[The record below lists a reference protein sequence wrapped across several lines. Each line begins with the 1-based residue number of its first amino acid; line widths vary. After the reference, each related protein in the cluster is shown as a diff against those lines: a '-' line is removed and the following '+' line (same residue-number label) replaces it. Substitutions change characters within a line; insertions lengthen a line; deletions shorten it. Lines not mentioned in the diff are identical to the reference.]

1 MRRIK
6 FLFAFCCA
14 FAVYAA
20 GAVEITGVIPVNV
33 TADTAAAAKARA
45 FNSAQRDVIATELR
59 PYANV
64 EQLNAAI
71 KRSSDDELSDIIS
84 SSAVTGERVSDTTYT
99 ANISFV
105 IDGDAAKSWME
116 KYSVENSLPSSNAA
130 AVVAPENYVV
140 AVATLY
146 NPIYDWAAL
155 NAAAR
160 AVDIDIATKNII
172 GSRVSFVVPDVDA
185 SKLTRTLREN
195 GWRVSNSA
203 GGIVISR

>member
-6 FLFAFCCA
+6 FLFAFCCV
-14 FAVYAA
+14 FAVYASS
-20 GAVEITGVIPVNV
+20 AVEITGTVPVNV

-71 KRSSDDELSDIIS
+71 KQSSDDELSDIIS
-84 SSAVTGERVSDTTYT
+84 SSSVAGERASDTTYT

-116 KYSVENSLPSSNAA
+116 KYSVVNSLPSSNAT

-155 NAAAR
+155 NVVAR
-160 AVDIDIATKNII
+160 TAGVDIATKNVI
-172 GSRVSFVVPDVDA
+172 GSRVSFVVSDMDA
-185 SKLTRTLREN
+185 SKLSRTLRDN
-195 GWRVSNSA
+195 GWRVVRDAS
-203 GGIVISR
+203 GIKISR